1 MNSRTRSS
9 VAWSLLI
16 AIGLPVWAAVP
27 REKAEK
33 TESAPAAAIVRT
45 EEEQGDSLLKADDVI
60 KVQVFQEDDINKQ
73 AENLT
78 ISKEN
83 AITLPLIGMVNLK
96 DLTARQAEEKIRA
109 LYEKDFI
116 VNPHVTVTIIKHAD
130 RSVNVIGAVNN
141 PGRIPFP
148 PDRTLTILDAIALA
162 GGPNRLAKMKA
173 VTLTRKNGEGRPDTT
188 THDVEAVFKRG
199 GRDSVTLQKDDSIF
213 VPEII
218 W

>member
-1 MNSRTRSS
+1 MNPRMRST

-16 AIGLPVWAAVP
+16 AIGLPVWAADS
-27 REKAEK
+27 RQKAEK
-33 TESAPAAAIVRT
+33 LESGAAIGRT
-45 EEEQGDSLLKADDVI
+45 EEEPGDSMLKADDVI

-83 AITLPLIGMVNLK
+83 AITLPLVGMVNLK
-96 DLTARQAEEKIRA
+96 DLTARQAQEKIRA

-130 RSVNVIGAVNN
+130 RSVNVIGAVNS

-148 PDRTLTILDAIALA
+148 PDRMLTILDAITLA

-173 VTLTRKNGEGRPDTT
+173 VTLTRRNADGRPETT
-188 THDVEAVFKRG
+188 THDVEAVFKKG
-199 GRDSVTLQKDDSIF
+199 GRDSVSLQKDDSIF

-218 W
+218 F